1 MAPSDRRSGYSR
13 RAQYTTFFSYA
24 AGVLGAVV
32 GAALL
37 IVSIVSPGAFAGLR
51 GAAADAT
58 ETPGRASTD
67 TRVASQ
73 GFFSSIAGYFR
84 AGSQNAH
91 LRREL
96 QEAKVRLAEAD
107 ATADENRRLRA
118 LLGMAALDKPIAV
131 TQLTSSTASSTR
143 RFATIGAGRAQGV
156 AVGMPVRSKEGLVGR
171 VLEVGGS
178 TARVLLITDT
188 ESLVPVRRAK
198 DGIPAF
204 AQGRGDGT
212 LQIRLINL
220 GINPLKKGDI
230 MVTSGSGGLYQ
241 PGTAVAA
248 LVELTRDGGIA
259 RVISDPAATEYVM
272 VEQVWAP
279 AARATPATSDVPPA
293 MLAPPATSGATSAAT
308 PTP

>member
-13 RAQYTTFFSYA
+13 RAQYSTFFSYA

-37 IVSIVSPGAFAGLR
+37 IVSIVNPGAFSALR
-51 GAAADAT
+51 GSAADAA
-58 ETPGRASTD
+58 ETPGQASAST
-67 TRVASQ
+67 RIASQ
-73 GFFSSIAGYFR
+73 GVFAAIAGYFR

-91 LRREL
+91 LRQEL
-96 QEAKVRLAEAD
+96 QVAKVRLAEAE

-118 LLGMAALDKPIAV
+118 LLGMAAQERPIAV

-156 AVGMPVRSKEGLVGR
+156 TVGMPVRSKEGLVGR
-171 VLEVGGS
+171 VLEVGSS
-178 TARVLLITDT
+178 TSRVLLVTDT
-188 ESLVPVRRAK
+188 ESLVPVRRAS
-198 DGIPAF
+198 DGVPAF

-230 MVTSGSGGLYQ
+230 MVTSGSGGLYR

-272 VEQVWAP
+272 VEQIWAP
-279 AARATPATSDVPPA
+279 AVRPAPASTDALSAIAAPSAAPSATPSP
-293 MLAPPATSGATSAAT
+293 
-308 PTP
+308 